1 MDTGDGPKELEIR
14 GRHDLSSMPEEELK
28 NRSAQTG
35 VDLGDAQDST
45 VTCNQGNEIQL
56 TPLSPPGFVVLVVS
70 ITSALFSIYK
80 GSILLRMLKQPTVN
94 EEEARFGIPQRADA
108 FHGTVFVCQGALY
121 CVQIYL
127 LVNYSNRRRK
137 ISWMVLLAF
146 VVCSLL
152 LSDFEEPL
160 HSVFFLSSAVL
171 ATVCVVFRRTQLKT
185 SSY

>member
-1 MDTGDGPKELEIR
+1 
-14 GRHDLSSMPEEELK
+14 MPEELK
-28 NRSAQTG
+28 NRLAQTG
-35 VDLGDAQDST
+35 VDMLEEST
-45 VTCNQGNEIQL
+45 ISCNQGNDIQL
-56 TPLSPPGFVVLVVS
+56 APLSLPGFLVLVVS
-70 ITSALFSIYK
+70 ITSSLFSIYK
-80 GSILLRMLKQPTVN
+80 GSILLRMLKQPVVR
-94 EEEARFGIPQRADA
+94 EEEDRFGIPQRADA
-108 FHGTVFVCQGALY
+108 FHGTVFLCQGALY

-171 ATVCVVFRRTQLKT
+171 ATVCVVLRRTQLKT
-185 SSY
+185 SAR

>member
-1 MDTGDGPKELEIR
+1 
-14 GRHDLSSMPEEELK
+14 MPEEELK

-45 VTCNQGNEIQL
+45 GTCNQGNEIQL

-80 GSILLRMLKQPTVN
+80 GSILLRMLKQHTMN

-121 CVQIYL
+121 CVQ
-127 LVNYSNRRRK
+127 VSSNSKRVAMNAAAKEHIAQLCTLPRTLQPRNGK
-137 ISWMVLLAF
+137 AHFTS
-146 VVCSLL
+146 SLGKTEGPFTDVSRVAL
-152 LSDFEEPL
+152 LSREADAARYNRGS
-160 HSVFFLSSAVL
+160 HANSW
-171 ATVCVVFRRTQLKT
+171 RTKA
-185 SSY
+185 